1 MASQNL
7 AEQNAQWIERKER
20 ERRWREVMRQINRD
34 TWGMALWCFVAAGV
48 IAAVFLLA
56 GIVEVKAQTQPRS
69 AMVTDSNGRIWVI
82 TEGPRAIGSPL
93 SSFHVQRPIQLPGQR
108 VQPLPPIV
116 NPNAVQSLGGG
127 YYQPNP
133 GYVPWVNPY
142 TGQFDR

>member
-1 MASQNL
+1 MA
-7 AEQNAQWIERKER
+7 
-20 ERRWREVMRQINRD
+20 NRS
-34 TWGMALWCFVAAGV
+34 VAS
-48 IAAVFLLA
+48 
-56 GIVEVKAQTQPRS
+56 GIVLFIVMMLVMVACARAQTQPRS

-133 GYVPWVNPY
+133 GYVPRVNPY